1 MATGINILA
10 FRELFLEIDK
20 TCDNDFF
27 ALKIDELS
35 SKVHSNSILKPIKLP
50 QLLDL
55 PAWFPKSLP

>member
-27 ALKIDELS
+27 CIKDRWAFIKRCIR
-35 SKVHSNSILKPIKLP
+35 ILY
-50 QLLDL
+50 
-55 PAWFPKSLP
+55 